1 MQLFGLLKCIISEK
15 GKTPKKIHK
24 RKRGMK
30 MKKIISIAL
39 TAAMVF
45 SSMVFTAF
53 AEDEENGVVPISAPV
68 DSSKPVP
75 ISAPED
81 TSEAPVL
88 ISASVQNI
96 EKVTYNGTVEE
107 AGEGY
112 ITLKEEKIQLNYD
125 KNTLVCDYDFM
136 PYESIKAGDSVTV
149 VADTVTTMSIPAQSY
164 AYYILVN
171 TKNSSAA
178 PIYAKVLS
186 NDGKEIMSAD
196 NQNKIIISD
205 ETPTSHYRAKI
216 KIMAKDIPAGSEIF
230 AFATTVGLSM
240 PAYVP
245 AEKIVVINMGEEAK
259 EPSEGAE
266 DITITKPAD
275 PDSVTYNGTV
285 EEAGEGYITLKEEK
299 IQLNYDKNTLVC
311 DYDFMPYESIKA
323 GDSVTVVA
331 DTVTTMS
338 IPAQSYAYYILVN
351 TKNSSAA
358 PIYAKVLSNDGKEIA
373 SADGKYTI
381 AYTDE
386 TPTAHSKAKL
396 KIMAKD
402 ITKGSEIFAFA
413 ETVGLSIPAYVAP
426 EKITVVNLAQDTD
439 TADVE
444 KIIVDDKTYEVSF
457 NYERKEEFGTNST
470 ARFALRP
477 VCEALGY
484 DVSWVGE
491 TQSIVLSK
499 DGKDVSLD
507 IGVAVQKI
515 GHTPMII
522 DGKTY
527 VTLSLFNVLYGD
539 EAEVS
544 QVDNAVVVKT
554 K

>member
-75 ISAPED
+75 ISAPVD
-81 TSEAPVL
+81 SSEAP
-88 ISASVQNI
+88 VQNI

-125 KNTLVCDYDFM
+125 ESTLVCDYDFM

-266 DITITKPAD
+266 NITISKPAD
-275 PDSVTYNGTV
+275 TDSVTYNGTV

-299 IQLNYDKNTLVC
+299 IQLNYDESTLVC

-358 PIYAKVLSNDGKEIA
+358 PIYAKVLSNDGKEIM
-373 SADGKYTI
+373 SADNQNKI
-381 AYTDE
+381 IISDD
-386 TPTAHSKAKL
+386 TPTAHYRAKI

-402 ITKGSEIFAFA
+402 IPAGSEIFAFA

-426 EKITVVNLAQDTD
+426 EKITVVNLAQDTAA
-439 TADVE
+439 ADVE

-457 NYERKEEFGTNST
+457 NFEKKEEFGENPT

-499 DGKDVSLD
+499 GGKDVSLD

-527 VTLSLFNVLYGD
+527 VTLSLFKVLYGD

-544 QVDNAVVVKT
+544 LKDNAVVVTT